1 MSLPTELL
9 SVEEMY
15 LADRLTIEGGVAG
28 AMLMEAAGEGIAAEI
43 QRKYPSGRALIL
55 CGPGNN
61 GGDGYVVARLLQE
74 AGWQVDLASISDPEL
89 LKGDAALMRDQWNGP
104 VLPLA
109 RAEIA
114 EVDLVVDAI
123 FGAGFSRYLESD
135 ITAFFAR
142 IKRDQI
148 PVVAVDMPSGVNG
161 DTGAVDAGAIP
172 AAMTVSFFRA
182 KPGHFLYPG
191 RAYCGELK
199 IVDIGID
206 SDCLEEIDP
215 ETHLNDPELWQD
227 DLPSLGPE
235 IQKYSRGHAAI
246 VGGGTAA
253 TGAARLAAR
262 ASLRAGA
269 GAATVVSPPSA
280 LQTYAA
286 ALEAVMVVSLADG
299 EAFESW
305 LRERRVGTVLV
316 GPGNGVTERTREFTS
331 LALESSANVIID
343 ADGLTVF
350 KDDPDTLFSL
360 IGEKEYG
367 EVVLT
372 PHEAEFERIFS
383 LAGSKL
389 ERVRM
394 AASLSGAVV
403 LLKGADTVIATPDG
417 KAVINYN
424 APPYLATAGSGDVLA
439 GLITGFFS
447 GGMSAFSAAS
457 AAAWVHGEAGEAIGP
472 GLISEDIETAIPSI
486 LRKVLDSHKNA

>member
-15 LADRLTIEGGVAG
+15 QADRLAMEGGVAG
-28 AMLMEAAGEGIAAEI
+28 AALMEAAGEGITTEI
-43 QRKYPSGRALIL
+43 LRKWPSGRALIL

-74 AGWQVDLASISDPEL
+74 AGWHIDLVSIADPAL
-89 LKGDAALMRDQWNGP
+89 LKGDAALMRDRWNGP
-104 VLPLA
+104 ILSLA
-109 RAEIA
+109 RAEIDGI
-114 EVDLVVDAI
+114 DLVVDAV
-123 FGAGFSRYLESD
+123 FGAGFSRFLDSELAD
-135 ITAFFAR
+135 FLAR
-142 IKRDQI
+142 IKRALI

-161 DTGAVDAGAIP
+161 DTGAVDAAAIP
-172 AAMTVSFFRA
+172 AVMTVSFFRA

-191 RAYCGELK
+191 QAYCGELR

-206 SDCLEEIDP
+206 ADYLEEIDP

-227 DLPSLGPE
+227 DLPTLAPE
-235 IQKYSRGHAAI
+235 VHKYSRGHAAI
-246 VGGGTAA
+246 VGGGVAS

-280 LQTYAA
+280 LLTYAS
-286 ALEAVMVVSLADG
+286 ALEAVMVTSIAEGAD
-299 EAFESW
+299 FEEW
-305 LRERRVGTVLV
+305 LRERRIGTVLV
-316 GPGNGVTERTREFTS
+316 GPGNGVTERTREFTR
-331 LALESSANVIID
+331 LALESHANVVID

-350 KDDPDTLFSL
+350 RDDPDTLFAL
-360 IGEKEYG
+360 IAEKEQG
-367 EVVLT
+367 EVVVT

-389 ERVRM
+389 ERART
-394 AASLSGAVV
+394 AAALSGAVV
-403 LLKGADTVIATPDG
+403 LLKGADTVIATPDE

-424 APPYLATAGSGDVLA
+424 ASPYLATAGSGDVLA

-457 AAAWVHGEAGEAIGP
+457 AAAWIHGAAGGLIGP
-472 GLISEDIETAIPSI
+472 GLIAEDIEAVIPSI
-486 LRKVLDSHKNA
+486 LRKLCGQT